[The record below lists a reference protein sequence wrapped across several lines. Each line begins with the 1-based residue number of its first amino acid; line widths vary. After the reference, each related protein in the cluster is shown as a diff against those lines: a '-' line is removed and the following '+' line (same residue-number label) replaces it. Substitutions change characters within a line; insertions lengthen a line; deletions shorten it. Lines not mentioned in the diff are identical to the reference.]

1 MLLEGG
7 IIDRNKI
14 KADNYI
20 SVLIIA
26 SFLLFASLFNLEAV
40 LSVIVYPFACLAIYG
55 VLIIIGAL
63 NKRNNPTHGRLNK
76 ILLGIIFIIFSI
88 LFLWFFLSQPNV
100 TSHRIIALITFPMII
115 VACAGII
122 KGYIIKIYSLKQ
134 RIMNI
139 IIGFITFIINLLVLF
154 NILNNFLF
162 NILNNFL
169 FNIVVLSLTLLINIF
184 SRAALYLSEYG
195 LSLFHLR
202 NFKLFLYIISD
213 YLVYVD
219 RNGNLELSKL

>member
-1 MLLEGG
+1 MLLEG

-26 SFLLFASLFNLEAV
+26 SFLLFALFFNLEVV

-55 VLIIIGAL
+55 VLKIIGAL
-63 NKRNNPTHGRLNK
+63 NKRNNTTHGKLNK
-76 ILLGIIFIIFSI
+76 ILLGIIFIIIST

-122 KGYIIKIYSLKQ
+122 KGFIIKIYSLKQ

-139 IIGFITFIINLLVLF
+139 IIGFITFIINLL
-154 NILNNFLF
+154 FLF

-184 SRAALYLSEYG
+184 GRAALYLSEFG
-195 LSLFHLR
+195 LSIMHIKNL
-202 NFKLFLYIISD
+202 KLFLYIISD
-213 YLVYVD
+213 YLVMID
-219 RNGNLELSKL
+219 SNGNLVLNKL

>member
-1 MLLEGG
+1 MGLEG
-7 IIDRNKI
+7 IIDKNKI

-20 SVLIIA
+20 SVLLIA
-26 SFLLFASLFNLEAV
+26 SFLLFAMLFNLEAV

-63 NKRNNPTHGRLNK
+63 NKRNNTTHGSLNK

-88 LFLWFFLSQPNV
+88 LFLWFILSQPNV

-162 NILNNFL
+162 NI
-169 FNIVVLSLTLLINIF
+169 VVLSLTLLINIF
-184 SRAALYLSEYG
+184 SRAALYLSEFG
-195 LSLFHLR
+195 LSIMHIKNL
-202 NFKLFLYIISD
+202 KLFLYIISD
-213 YLVYVD
+213 YLVMID
-219 RNGNLELSKL
+219 SNGNLVLSKL

>member
-1 MLLEGG
+1 MKEFEG
-7 IIDRNKI
+7 IIDKNKI

-20 SVLIIA
+20 SVLIIV
-26 SFLLFASLFNLEAV
+26 SFLLFALIFKLEAL

-55 VLIIIGAL
+55 VLKIIGAL
-63 NKRNNPTHGRLNK
+63 NKRNNATHGSLNK
-76 ILLGIIFIIFSI
+76 ILLGIIFIIISI

-100 TSHRIIALITFPMII
+100 TSHRIIILITFPMII

-122 KGYIIKIYSLKQ
+122 KGFIIKIYSLKQ
-134 RIMNI
+134 RKINI

-162 NILNNFL
+162 S
-169 FNIVVLSLTLLINIF
+169 IVVLSLTLLINIF

-219 RNGNLELSKL
+219 RNGNLELSKIE